1 MESERRQYTPEFKRE
16 AVQLSELGDKSA
28 AQVARDL
35 GITPKILYRWRAKL
49 RSAGQ
54 GAFRGQGPTHP
65 EDDLV
70 QLRREV
76 ALLQQE
82 RDILKK
88 ALAIFSQ
95 SARAGDM
102 RSSSASRR
110 SLP

>member
-1 MESERRQYTPEFKRE
+1 MGSERRQYTPEFKRE
-16 AVQLSELGDKSA
+16 AVQLSKRGDKSV

-54 GAFRGQGPTHP
+54 GTMRGRGPAPP
-65 EDDLV
+65 EEDLA

-95 SARAGDM
+95 SAQARDM